1 MLIMLAGRLMR
12 AKGGE
17 KRGRALLLLFL
28 GEERMGER
36 REYDSRGS
44 EKDRER
50 RKERRD
56 QLDQLGEE
64 MKPSTCKWKGDSTL
78 FTLHL
83 T

>member
-28 GEERMGER
+28 GEEKMGET

-50 RKERRD
+50 RKESTKFKS
-56 QLDQLGEE
+56 LGR
-64 MKPSTCKWKGDSTL
+64 TDSHTW
-78 FTLHL
+78 
-83 T
+83 

>member
-28 GEERMGER
+28 GGIGET

-50 RKERRD
+50 RKE
-56 QLDQLGEE
+56 
-64 MKPSTCKWKGDSTL
+64 STKLK
-78 FTLHL
+78 
-83 T
+83 